1 MTKKASRTL
10 LALALATLA
19 GCAALPDLKKPVAE
33 LPAAWPRAMG
43 APAERVA
50 ADWWRAYGDDR
61 LDALIQEA
69 LQHNA
74 DIRLAA
80 ARIQEARANL
90 GLARA
95 DQAVQM
101 QGAVEVSRSRRT
113 EVGAMPAGGS
123 PTNNTYKAQLQAAY
137 ELDLWGRYREAT
149 NVARSEL
156 LSSEYGRDVVRI
168 ALTSDVAQAYFT
180 LRALDAQLELLHKTR
195 ANRQAAVDLQ
205 KLRLDAGVSSEL
217 ELRQAQ
223 AELASLEASQARLTQ
238 SQGQQELAL
247 AVLIGRSP
255 RALMEDPMARGKP
268 LETLG
273 EPPAIPAGLPSDLL
287 ARRPDLRQ
295 AEQNVLTTHARIR
308 EARAALYPDLSLTA
322 YLGSESKALSDL
334 FSGPAAIWGLT
345 AGLVQSLLNG
355 GRNQAA
361 LDVRDARQAQ
371 ALISYEQAVRQA
383 FREVLDALI
392 AHRQARELAEAEGRR
407 AEALAKARDLA
418 DLRYRNGLSNYLTVL
433 DAQRNVL
440 QAELNRIDARLAQLN
455 ASAGLALALGGG
467 WQADNP

>member
-1 MTKKASRTL
+1 MTKKASRPL

-101 QGAVEVSRSRRT
+101 QGAVDLSRSRRT